1 MTKLYFI
8 AGFMLVFAFT
18 AKAQYYQSPDWIKQ
32 IPLYGEQTAIGISD
46 PRMENDS
53 LAQLQAKTRAMA
65 MIALLRDV
73 EIAYTS
79 EHYQSE
85 TEAHRTYKLEEI
97 IEKLG
102 KFSSRLPYHT
112 SDFEVIHEYINK
124 NKEVIVLMAY
134 NDSDA
139 AKDHVLKVEAD
150 HYSKIFETSIT
161 RNFRAAE
168 LYSLNISDS
177 TDKGI
182 VHYRFRYEAD
192 GNEVSMYSK
201 DAGHRHSPPGYTYK
215 YRDNDTIRGIGSFDA
230 ANSCQ
235 EGLWQAY
242 FSGILHAIS
251 EKSKNHI
258 SRLKNLED
266 QYDEAEESETYYEDN
281 EKQESLSRHITKS
294 RMNFHMHG
302 LSIYQNMLY
311 VNISSPLLSE
321 QAPPIYV
328 EPDSKETREPEKQ
341 RCGFWDWL
349 FGRK

>member
-53 LAQLQAKTRAMA
+53 LAQLQAKRRAMA

-112 SDFEVIHEYINK
+112 SDFEIIHEYTNK
-124 NKEVIVLMAY
+124 NKEVFVLMAY

-177 TDKGI
+177 TARGS
-182 VHYRFRYEAD
+182 VHYRYRYEAD
-192 GNEVSMYSK
+192 GNDISIYSK
-201 DAGHRHSPPGYTYK
+201 DAGHRHSPPGYAYK
-215 YRDNDTIRGIGSFDA
+215 YRDNDTIGGMSNFDA

-235 EGLWQAY
+235 DGLWQAY
-242 FSGILHAIS
+242 FSGILHAFS
-251 EKSKNHI
+251 EKSKNYI
-258 SRLKNLED
+258 SKIKNLED
-266 QYDEAEESETYYEDN
+266 QYDEAEESNAYFEDS
-281 EKQESLSRHITKS
+281 EKQESLSRHITKNK
-294 RMNFHMHG
+294 MKFYLHG
-302 LSIYQNMLY
+302 LSIDQNTLY

-321 QAPPIYV
+321 QTPPLHI
-328 EPDSKETREPEKQ
+328 EPDTTEHREPEK
-341 RCGFWDWL
+341 RKRRFWDWL